1 MSLATWPRSGTDVDT
16 SVWYGGVG
24 GDIPQ
29 EQLFAK
35 YRVTLRFISDNLMK
49 FLWNL
54 SLEISSTLL
63 KFRCIN
69 DDSWQHYLMWHSTSF
84 NHRMCV

>member
-1 MSLATWPRSGTDVDT
+1 MGGEVGWGGGGGGG
-16 SVWYGGVG
+16 GGVRG
-24 GDIPQ
+24 IPQ

-54 SLEISSTLL
+54 RLEISSTLL
-63 KFRCIN
+63 TFRCIN
-69 DDSWQHYLMWHSTSF
+69 ADSWKHYLMWHSTSF
-84 NHRMCV
+84 NHHMWV